1 MHKLKALL
9 VGSIQLLLV
18 FVLTAGPVPLGIPRA
33 YADALP
39 TDTPGIKS
47 FYPPRLMIIFDSS
60 QSMGFFPGDLNG
72 YPGYL
77 SQDWDPTTMM
87 PIPTDPNC
95 QNKFCLGKR
104 ALYVALPQYS
114 SRIDMGLATYNQYF
128 ETASNPPSFRT
139 VCTYDEI
146 AVNDTSWGQ
155 AGTFFT
161 STPSAIGDPN
171 PNSSTVPGPA
181 FPCTPTNAV
190 GIHSCRRNAVANA
203 NASSVTVTV
212 LGSPVPYGVGST
224 MTDSGGLIYNYWKTT
239 NAIVSAPASSFVPA
253 GVCPVKLTNYFGP
266 LFGCTLAAPCDLDT
280 GSQANIVTPVG
291 AIYGSNQ
298 GSTVSI
304 AGHVYNINS
313 GQPATPSSFTANCG
327 LPPLYTGTNDG
338 CNGVSGGC
346 TLTQSAPFNV
356 TLTGSS
362 QTYYNANNPGS
373 TWVTTATTAQQFN
386 YKLTQLG
393 QSCPAVGTVV
403 SATTGPAA
411 WQYLATSNYAMDNNW
426 QSDPV
431 CDTSLQHSCV
441 WTMVAD
447 VIVNGETPQQFCTW
461 QRTQTTWAPTTTQC
475 TYTTKTWSY
484 TYNPPPVLTC
494 TLKKYTVFFSRPSYQ
509 YTFVPNNGDLL
520 GATTFTWNGNNDAA
534 NTPAA
539 VTYSGGAFSNGD
551 CPNLISGNPAY
562 PACNNGV
569 ECKLSWTSNTTIASI
584 NYPNGRW
591 SNAGPGPF
599 PYVSPTFI
607 YPASEPAATLTSG
620 SFPPNPMLYGSN
632 WLYGDGHGLL
642 YKVNLYASVYNPSL
656 SNPPPSQTGCTG
668 CTYTYSYLPPPFVAS
683 GDAVSSAT
691 IPWVDATTILGN
703 PNVGATSMPP
713 FRTVGW
719 SQEPPPPN
727 GTPAVTWTAIAPDN
741 AAPGGSPA
749 TDGLV
754 LRMLSKYDPVA
765 NPNGLRRP
773 AYGDYTP
780 LTGTMQDVKAYMQ
793 TIINADPYAG
803 CRGYY
808 VMLLT
813 DGEEQPANLGLNP
826 VAAVQAMRSAAN
838 GGTMQTSSGV
848 PVDIKTF
855 VIGFGLKST
864 QLDQMAQVGGTAVA
878 PDGVTPDPAGGAFQA
893 VDYNLLLASLTA
905 AFGNI
910 LAGFFT
916 RSAPVVN
923 SVGDEVYIGY
933 LKLLNNGR
941 EWQGFLDAVNPNVP
955 GGTGTYPNPA
965 SALFWQYST
974 SINAQ
979 PSRTVYTPLG
989 LAALAGPLSFFDFPG
1004 SGWNTN
1010 SVADQNTLQ
1019 NFIDSSDASDALA
1032 TIQLLLNVGVSSGV
1046 FQYFRNSTV
1055 PKLSRASDIYHSIP
1069 VIVDTASQSQN
1080 WPDPAESI
1088 AYKAFTTNNKTR
1100 ARNIFIGANDGMLH
1114 ALTDAQDSSGGKER
1128 WAYVPQVLLPNL
1140 SAMRD
1145 GHVFGVDGSTAA
1157 ADVCFGAGCTN
1168 TTGSGWTTLL
1178 IGSLRQ
1184 GGNALFALDIT
1195 DPANPK
1201 HLWQSA
1207 TPADPLLSL
1216 GHMPRLGQTYSAPVI
1231 GRTTPT
1237 NNGRT
1242 WSVFV
1247 GGGVAPGPDN
1257 LSDPWG
1263 NTLFVLNAQTGA
1275 VLTDGT
1281 TVARFSVTDD
1291 PLDPAKNNV
1300 AARPTLYRPSDG
1312 STVDRV
1318 FFNDTE
1324 GKMWRMQVTS
1334 PTIANWTPGATPFFD
1349 PASSTVACQISA
1361 LGSVTPI
1368 LNAQTGLPFTTGTTT
1383 LPLSRPRP
1391 IIYNRPSLGLD
1402 PSGNVI
1408 VYVGTGD
1415 SANPNNTPTQDYF
1428 YAITDLNN
1436 GTCGQPQF
1444 ILGFSPNEKVLST
1457 PAFIGN
1463 NIIITTYVPPASG
1476 PNSCNDAG
1484 QGFIY
1489 SFDAFSGQPTPTL
1502 LDPITNTYVSRVL
1515 LQVRDPKTGNLV
1527 SNLGIPTS
1535 PIVVTKNNVQS
1546 IMVGTEVSGSN
1557 MNKFSTNVPP
1567 VPWKMQGWERVR

>member
-1 MHKLKALL
+1 MHKLKSFL
-9 VGSIQLLLV
+9 VGSVQLLLV
-18 FVLTAGPVPLGIPRA
+18 FVLTAGPLPLGIPRA
-33 YADALP
+33 QADVLP

-47 FYPPRLMIIFDSS
+47 FYTPRLMIIFDSS
-60 QSMGFFPGDLNG
+60 QSMGYFPGDLNG

-77 SQDWDPTTMM
+77 NQDWDPTSMSV
-87 PIPTDPNC
+87 IPNDPNC
-95 QNKFCLGKR
+95 QSKFCLGKR

-114 SRIDMGLATYNQYF
+114 SRIDMGLGSYNQYF
-128 ETASNPPSFRT
+128 ETASNPPNFRT
-139 VCTYDEI
+139 ICTYDEI
-146 AVNDTSWGQ
+146 AVNDTTWGQ
-155 AGTFFT
+155 AGTSFT
-161 STPSAIGDPN
+161 STPSAIGDPVLGDE
-171 PNSSTVPGPA
+171 TLPGPN
-181 FPCTPTNAV
+181 FTCTPTNAV
-190 GIHSCRRNAVANA
+190 APHTCRRNAVANQ
-203 NASSVTVTV
+203 NASSITVNV
-212 LGSPVPYGVGST
+212 LGTPVPFGPGST
-224 MTDSGGLIYNYWKTT
+224 MNSGGLTYNYWQTT
-239 NAIVSAPASSFVPA
+239 NGGVSAPASAFVPP
-253 GVCPVKLTNYFGP
+253 GVCPTKLTAYTGP
-266 LFGCTLAAPCDLDT
+266 LFGCTAAAPCDLDT
-280 GSQANIVTPVG
+280 GTSQVIVTPVTAVYG
-291 AIYGSNQ
+291 ANQ
-298 GSTVSI
+298 GPTVNI
-304 AGHVYNINS
+304 GGNIYNVNG
-313 GQPATPSSFTANCG
+313 GQPTTPTFTANCG
-327 LPPLYTGTNDG
+327 LSSPYTGGSAG

-346 TLTQSAPFNV
+346 TLSTSAPFTV
-356 TLTGSS
+356 TNTGASV
-362 QTYYNANNPGS
+362 TYYNANNPGPGNV
-373 TWVTTATTAQQFN
+373 VTNTTAQQFQ
-386 YKLTQLG
+386 YQLTQLG

-403 SATTGPAA
+403 SQTTGPAA
-411 WQYLATSNYAMDNNW
+411 WQYLATSNYALDQNW
-426 QSDPV
+426 QSDPT
-431 CDTSLQHSCV
+431 CDTTLQHSCV

-447 VIVNGETPQQFCTW
+447 VVVNAENPRHYCTW
-461 QRTQTTWAPTTTQC
+461 QRTQTTWAPTYQQC
-475 TYTTKTWSY
+475 TYSTKQWSY
-484 TYNPPPVLTC
+484 TYNPPGILTC
-494 TLKKYTVFFSRPSYQ
+494 SLKKYTVYFSRPSYQ
-509 YTFVPNNGDLL
+509 YLFLPNTGDLM
-520 GATTFTWNGNNDAA
+520 GATQVTFNGNNDVA
-534 NTPAA
+534 NTPAP
-539 VTYSGGAFSNGD
+539 VTYSNGQFSNGD
-551 CPNLISGNPAY
+551 CPNLIANSAASPQ
-562 PACNNGV
+562 CSNGI
-569 ECKLSWTSNTTIASI
+569 ECKLSWTSNLTISGI

-591 SNAGPGPF
+591 SGAGAGPF
-599 PYVSPTFI
+599 PYVSPGII
-607 YPASEPAATLTSG
+607 YPAAEPAATLTSNT
-620 SFPPNPMLYGSN
+620 FPPNPMLYGSN

-642 YKVNLYASVYNPSL
+642 YKVNLYASVYSPSL
-656 SNPPPSQTGCTG
+656 TNPPPSQTGCST
-668 CTYTYSYLPPPFVAS
+668 CTFTYSFLPPPFLPS
-683 GDAVSSAT
+683 GDAVTSAT
-691 IPWVDATTILGN
+691 IPFVDATTVAGN
-703 PNVGATSMPP
+703 PNSGAITMPP

-719 SQEPPPPN
+719 SREPD
-727 GTPAVTWTAIAPDN
+727 GTPATTWTAILPDN

-749 TDGLV
+749 SDGLV
-754 LRMLSKYDPVA
+754 LRMLSKYDASA

-780 LTGTMQDVKAYMQ
+780 LTGTMQDVKTYMQ
-793 TIINADPYAG
+793 TIIDADPYAG

-826 VAAVQAMRSAAN
+826 VAAVQAMRSPAN
-838 GGTMQTSSGV
+838 GGTMQTSTGV

-855 VIGFGLKST
+855 VIGFGIKST
-864 QLDQMAQVGGTAVA
+864 QLDQMAQVGGTSVA
-878 PDGVTPDPAGGAFQA
+878 PDGVTPSPSGGAFQA

-916 RSAPVVN
+916 RSAPVAN

-955 GGTGTYPNPA
+955 GGTGTFPNPA
-965 SALFWQYST
+965 AALFWQYST
-974 SINAQ
+974 SMNAQ
-979 PSRTVYTPLG
+979 SSRTLYTPLG
-989 LAALAGPLSFFDFPG
+989 NPSVAGSLSFFDFPG

-1010 SVADQNTLQ
+1010 STSDQNTLQ
-1019 NFIDSSDASDALA
+1019 NMIDPSDATDALA
-1032 TIQLLLNVGVSSGV
+1032 TIQLLLNVGVPSGV
-1046 FQYFRNSTV
+1046 YQYFRNSTV

-1088 AYKAFTTNNKTR
+1088 AYKAFTNNNKTR
-1100 ARNIFIGANDGMLH
+1100 PRNIYIGANDGMLH
-1114 ALTDAQDSSGGKER
+1114 AVTDAQDSSGGVER
-1128 WAYVPQVLLPNL
+1128 WGYVPQVLLPNL
-1140 SAMRD
+1140 SSMRD
-1145 GHVFGVDGSTAA
+1145 GHVFGVDGSTAV
-1157 ADVCFGAGCTN
+1157 ADVCFGTGCTN
-1168 TTGSGWTTLL
+1168 PAGTGWTTLL

-1195 DPANPK
+1195 DPAIPR

-1207 TPADPLLSL
+1207 TPADPVASAGYL
-1216 GHMPRLGQTYSAPVI
+1216 PRLGQTWSAPVI

-1247 GGGVAPGPDN
+1247 GGGVAQGPDN
-1257 LSDPWG
+1257 PTDPWG
-1263 NTLFVLNAQTGA
+1263 NAFFVLNAQTGA
-1275 VLTDGT
+1275 VLDDGT
-1281 TVARFSVTDD
+1281 TRARFYVPDD

-1324 GKMWRMQVTS
+1324 GKIWRMQVSS
-1334 PTIANWTPGATPFFD
+1334 PTIAAWSPGTTPFFD
-1349 PASSTVACQISA
+1349 PASTSSTCKVNA
-1361 LGSVTPI
+1361 LGAVTPI
-1368 LNAQTGLPFTTGTTT
+1368 LNAQTGVPFTTGTTT

-1391 IIYNRPSLGLD
+1391 VIYNRPSLGLD

-1415 SANPNNTPTQDYF
+1415 TNNPNNSPTQDYF
-1428 YAITDLNN
+1428 YAVTDLNN
-1436 GTCGQPQF
+1436 GTCGQPLF

-1463 NIIITTYVPPASG
+1463 NVIITTYVPPSSG

-1484 QGFIY
+1484 MGFIY

-1515 LQVRDPKTGNLV
+1515 LQIKDPKTGNLV

-1546 IMVGTEVSGSN
+1546 IIVGTEVSGSN